1 MNRIRS
7 KLVLGNRNQLL
18 TLNTERRVCATHTN
32 YRNILTG
39 LYCIFYMEYL
49 KCSYGNAMKED
60 LKVGQVPLFLTAED
74 LLRHKRVLFL
84 TGFMTGLFTAVIIY
98 LAILML

>member
-1 MNRIRS
+1 
-7 KLVLGNRNQLL
+7 
-18 TLNTERRVCATHTN
+18 
-32 YRNILTG
+32 
-39 LYCIFYMEYL
+39 
-49 KCSYGNAMKED
+49 MKED
-60 LKVGQVPLFLTAED
+60 LKVGQVPLFLTAKD